1 MPNLSD
7 FISCSLN
14 LCQHNGQCL
23 LDNSSIAN
31 FTCLCTKCFTGS
43 ICEMEKYSGNLW
55 YMGISDDKRFK
66 NHQLIETIV
75 GFLLAIVSFL
85 SSFLAV
91 QTFLCSKK
99 IRITNLGVYLILFSF
114 SCLIVSIIR
123 GVFAFVAF
131 LISTARLGSTYKLFQ
146 CAVMRLF
153 ASSLICCFFWLLL
166 FIAIERILIEYS
178 FFNLYDS
185 RRRSLISSL
194 CLYTIVP
201 VTNILVNIYGRQSSH
216 SFADFCQLNYTSTGY
231 IFYSI
236 IRWINYLVA
245 PIALFISFL
254 LVLHHLLRHRLHYT
268 ADSSSIG
275 SSIKLVIL
283 NHQDFIVQPLVFT
296 LCVMPYFITG
306 HLMTCSKAD
315 THAIGKLT
323 TIFSLLSDSALAM
336 TFFMTVSS
344 SKFYMQ
350 EFWNKSYVGRF
361 LLYIK
366 DRSCTSTL
374 RQCSVSSISSN
385 VFDTVI

>member
-14 LCQHNGQCL
+14 ICQHNGQCL

-31 FTCLCTKCFTGS
+31 FTCLCTNCFTGS
-43 ICEMEKYSGNLW
+43 ICEMEKYSDNLW
-55 YMGISDDKRFK
+55 YMGISDENRFK
-66 NHQLIETIV
+66 NYQLIETII
-75 GFLLAIVSFL
+75 GFLLAILSFL
-85 SSFLAV
+85 SSFLAL
-91 QTFLCSKK
+91 QTFLCSEK
-99 IRITNLGVYLILFSF
+99 IRITNLGVYLILLSF
-114 SCLIVSIIR
+114 SCLIISIIR
-123 GVFAFVAF
+123 GVFIFVAIS
-131 LISTARLGSTYKLFQ
+131 ISTGRLGSNYKLFQ
-146 CAVMRLF
+146 CAVMHLF
-153 ASSLICCFFWLLL
+153 APSLIYCFFWLILY
-166 FIAIERILIEYS
+166 IAIERVLIEYS
-178 FFNLYDS
+178 FVNLYDS
-185 RRRSLISSL
+185 RRRSLISSS

-201 VTNILVNIYGRQSSH
+201 VTNILVNIFGRQSGN
-216 SFADFCQLNYTSTGY
+216 SFADFCLLNYTSTGY

-236 IRWINYLVA
+236 LRWINYLVA

-254 LVLHHLLRHRLHYT
+254 LILHHLLRHRLHYT

-283 NHQDFIVQPLVFT
+283 NHRDFIVQPLVFT
-296 LCVMPYFITG
+296 LCVMPYFIIG
-306 HLMTCSKAD
+306 DLMTCSKAD
-315 THAIGKLT
+315 TDAIGKLT
-323 TIFSLLSDSALAM
+323 TIFSLVSDSALAM
-336 TFFMTVSS
+336 IFFTSVSP

-374 RQCSVSSISSN
+374 RQWSVSSIASN